1 VTAPVLV
8 AGVGNVFFGDDGFG
22 VEVAR
27 RLAAAPLPP
36 GVEVRDF
43 GIRGIHLAFELLEPR
58 ALVVLVDAVQR
69 GGAPGTLYVVEPALD
84 EAPAAADAHAM
95 QLPAVFAAVRAMGGT
110 APRLLLVGC
119 EPASCDALELSE
131 VVRAAVEPAV
141 ELVIEIVRRERALAP
156 SFAGEEGTL

>member
-27 RLAAAPLPP
+27 RLAAGLLPP

-58 ALVVLVDAVQR
+58 ALVVLVDAMPR
-69 GGAPGTLYVVEPALD
+69 GGAPGSLYVLEPDLAG
-84 EAPAAADAHAM
+84 APATADAHAM
-95 QLPAVFAAVRAMGGT
+95 ELPAVFAAVRAMGGT
-110 APRLLLVGC
+110 LPRVLVVGC
-119 EPASCDALELSE
+119 EPATCDGPELSEAVRAAIEPALELVRE
-131 VVRAAVEPAV
+131 V
-141 ELVIEIVRRERALAP
+141 LRRERASALHA
-156 SFAGEEGTL
+156 AG